1 MQLSSRQVHLDFH
14 TSEKIP
20 EIAKEFHAGE
30 FAATAKAAHV
40 NSMTVFARCHHGW
53 VYYDSNK
60 YPELIHPHLTNRNL
74 LMDQVRALHKVG
86 IKAPVYIT
94 VQWDYYSATR
104 HPEWLIRKP
113 GGAHEGGAFTEPGFY
128 QSLCVN
134 TGYNEYL
141 KAITTEVI
149 EEVGDDL
156 DGLFFDIV
164 GIRPCWCASCRKEM
178 QERGI
183 DMADEFQVRKFAHFT
198 MTRFKREMT
207 DLIRGYNKDCTIFYN
222 AGHVG
227 PALKDSKESFSHFEL
242 ESLPSGDWG
251 YQHFPVTARYAR
263 KLGKDCMGMTG
274 KFHTAWGDFHSLKN
288 QAALEFECFRMLSYG
303 YACSIGDQ
311 LEPWGKLNSATYHL
325 IGNVYAQIEERESW
339 SRPSIPVVEAAVL
352 TSENRY
358 FEHTM
363 PSDVMGAAQML
374 EELGLQ
380 FDIIDP
386 EMNLDQYRLVILPDS
401 LYVDEDFQKRLELF
415 IESGGSVIA
424 SGNGGLNSQNK
435 YPDSFGVVFDGM
447 QEEYP
452 DFLVADGALAKGLYP
467 GNEYV
472 IYKQGNC
479 LKAQGAEALLSA
491 HSPYFKREKDNFCSH
506 LYVPSG
512 KTDEYPVAFKCGN
525 VIIFSHPL
533 FGQYRENAPQWC
545 KTLIKNAI
553 GLLIPNQLVRH
564 NGSTTISVQLL
575 EQPEKKRYNLHIL
588 TYIPV
593 RKSATIDII
602 EERTLVRDL
611 QIVVNIDR
619 TITEVKVVPEEK
631 SLELKD
637 NTFTIPECDGY
648 TIVELSYE

>member
-20 EIAKEFHAGE
+20 DIAKEFQAGE
-30 FAATAKAAHV
+30 FAVVAKAAHV

-53 VYYDSNK
+53 VYYDSKK
-60 YPELIHPHLTNRNL
+60 YPELLHPHLTNRNL
-74 LMDQVRALHKVG
+74 MMDQVRALHKVG

-94 VQWDYYSATR
+94 VQWDYYSATN

-134 TGYNEYL
+134 TGYQEYL

-178 QERGI
+178 KERGI

-198 MTRFKREMT
+198 MSRFKREMT
-207 DLIRGYNKDCTIFYN
+207 DLIREYNQDCTIFYN

-227 PALKDSKESFSHFEL
+227 PALKDSKDSFSHFEL

-303 YACSIGDQ
+303 FACSIGDQ
-311 LEPWGKLNSATYHL
+311 LEPWGKLNPATYHL
-325 IGNVYAQIEERESW
+325 IGNVYGQIEEREPW
-339 SRPSIPVVEAAVL
+339 SRPSVPVVEAAVV
-352 TSENRY
+352 TSESMY
-358 FEHTM
+358 YEHTM
-363 PSDVMGAAQML
+363 PGDVMGAAQML

-386 EMNLDQYRLVILPDS
+386 EMSLDQYRLVILPDS
-401 LYVDEDFQKRLELF
+401 LYVEEDFQKRLEYYV
-415 IESGGSVIA
+415 EAGGSVIA
-424 SGNGGLNSQNK
+424 CGNGGLNDQNK
-435 YPDSFGVVFDGM
+435 YPDSFGVAFDGI

-452 DFLVADGALAKGLYP
+452 DFLIAEGELAKDLYP
-467 GNEYV
+467 ENEYV
-472 IYKQGNC
+472 IYRQGNC
-479 LKAQGAEALLSA
+479 LKTQGAEVLMSA
-491 HSPYFKREKDNFCSH
+491 HPPYFKRERDNFCSH

-512 KTDEYPVAFKCGN
+512 KKHEYPVAFQNGN
-525 VIIFSHPL
+525 VIVFSHPL
-533 FGQYRENAPQWC
+533 FGQYRENAPRWC

-553 GLLIPNQLVRH
+553 EMLMPNQLVRH
-564 NGSTTISVQLL
+564 NGSSTISVQLL
-575 EQPEKKRYNLHIL
+575 EQPEKKRYILHVL

-593 RKSATIDII
+593 RKSATIDTI

-611 QIVVNIDR
+611 QIVVNTHR
-619 TITEVKVVPEEK
+619 AVTGVKVVPEEK
-631 SLELKD
+631 PLELKD
-637 NTFTIPECDGY
+637 HTFTIPECDGY
-648 TIVELSYE
+648 AMIELSYA